1 MGLGMGHL
9 QQLVRRVAPKVERTF
24 IDSVGLHVK
33 EHVYGWQ
40 DGWLSGL
47 QVEYN
52 LQKKNLQRLTT
63 ERLQLEQVG
72 PGLPQS
78 LKRLSNRQAAH
89 HMV

>member
-9 QQLVRRVAPKVERTF
+9 QQPVRRVAPKVERTF

-47 QVEYN
+47 QVEYD
-52 LQKKNLQRLTT
+52 LQK
-63 ERLQLEQVG
+63 
-72 PGLPQS
+72 
-78 LKRLSNRQAAH
+78 
-89 HMV
+89 